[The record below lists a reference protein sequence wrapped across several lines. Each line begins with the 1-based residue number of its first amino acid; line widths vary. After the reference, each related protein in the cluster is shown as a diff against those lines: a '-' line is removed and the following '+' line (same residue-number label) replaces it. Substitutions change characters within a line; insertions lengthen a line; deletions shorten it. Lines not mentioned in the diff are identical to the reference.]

1 MSSIP
6 TLEALENYSRK
17 KLQAEAKASYPG
29 DYFLLYAEPDSHAVE
44 TRNQGELEE
53 YGHNYPVTCIACQ
66 RTFIAR

>member
-17 KLQAEAKASYPG
+17 KLQAEAKASCSG
-29 DYFLLYAEPDSHAVE
+29 NYFLLYSEPDSLVVE

-53 YGHNYPVTCIACQ
+53 YGHNRPVACSTPQ
-66 RTFIAR
+66 RVFIAR